1 MTDFDDGVRFF
12 ENSEPVLLSEAL
24 HDQLN
29 LNYEKFKELL
39 QLGAIYVESDRQ
51 TKDRW
56 ILENSLLR
64 VHTKPR
70 RYMCDYPWRSL
81 IVFQNESFVV
91 LNKPSGVPSHP
102 LADNVFEDAMTQTS
116 LALKMPL
123 YVTHRLDRLTSG
135 LIVYGKKRQFVK
147 DFNQQLM
154 HRQIQKKYVALV
166 EGAKTLPDR
175 LTHSMNPEP
184 GTPKKLAKD
193 LVDGWDLCQLEILEQ
208 KKISENT
215 TWVKINLLTGR
226 THQIRAQMAAV
237 NAPILGDV
245 LYGSKTSFLEN
256 AIALR
261 SCEIAFNFQGERVQ
275 FELGQDLSFDL
286 SYFI

>member
-12 ENSEPVLLSEAL
+12 ENTEPVLLSEVI

-29 LNYEKFKELL
+29 LNFEKFKELL

-51 TKDRW
+51 IKDRW
-56 ILENSLLR
+56 ILENSLFR

-70 RYMCDYPWRSL
+70 RYKCDYPWRSL
-81 IVFQNESFVV
+81 IVFENESFVV

-102 LADNVFEDAMTQTS
+102 LADNAFENALTQTS

-123 YVTHRLDRLTSG
+123 SVTHRLDRLTSG

-166 EGAKTLPDR
+166 EGSKTLPDR

-184 GTPKKLAKD
+184 GTPKKLSED
-193 LVDGWDLCQLEILEQ
+193 IIEGWDLCQLEILEQ
-208 KKISENT
+208 KKISENA

-226 THQIRAQMAAV
+226 THQIRAQMAAM
-237 NAPILGDV
+237 NSPILGDN
-245 LYGSKTSFLEN
+245 LYGSKIPFTEN

-261 SCEIAFNFQGERVQ
+261 SCEIAFDFQGERVR

-286 SYFI
+286 S

>member
-1 MTDFDDGVRFF
+1 MTDFDDGVKFF
-12 ENSEPVLLSEAL
+12 ENSEPVLFSEAL

-39 QLGAIYVESDRQ
+39 HLGAIYVDSDRQ
-51 TKDRW
+51 IKDRW
-56 ILENSLLR
+56 ILENSLFR

-70 RYMCDYPWRSL
+70 RYKCDYPWRSL
-81 IVFQNESFVV
+81 IVFENESFVI

-102 LADNVFEDAMTQTS
+102 LADNILENALTQTS

-123 YVTHRLDRLTSG
+123 SVTHRLDRLTSG

-154 HRQIQKKYVALV
+154 HRQIQKKYVAV
-166 EGAKTLPDR
+166 IEGSKKLPDR

-184 GTPKKLAKD
+184 GTPKKLSED
-193 LVDGWDLCQLEILEQ
+193 LVQGWDLCQLEILEQ

-226 THQIRAQMAAV
+226 THQIRAQMAAM
-237 NAPILGDV
+237 NAPILGDQ
-245 LYGSKTSFLEN
+245 LYGSKMPFTEN

-261 SCEIAFNFQGERVQ
+261 SCEIAFDFQGERVK
-275 FELGQDLSFDL
+275 FELDQEFE
-286 SYFI
+286 

>member
-1 MTDFDDGVRFF
+1 MTNHDDGVRFF
-12 ENSEPVLLSEAL
+12 ENSEPVLLSEFI

-29 LNYEKFKELL
+29 LNFEKFKELL
-39 QLGAIYVESDRQ
+39 HLGAIYVDSDRQ
-51 TKDRW
+51 SKDRW
-56 ILENSLLR
+56 ILQNSLFR

-70 RYMCDYPWRSL
+70 RYNCDYPWRSL
-81 IVFQNESFVV
+81 IVFQNESFVI

-102 LADNVFEDAMTQTS
+102 MADNSFENALTQTS

-123 YVTHRLDRLTSG
+123 SVTHRLDRLTSG

-154 HRQIQKKYVALV
+154 NRQIQKNYVALI
-166 EGAKTLPDR
+166 EGSKLLPDR

-184 GTPKKLAKD
+184 GTPKKLSED
-193 LVDGWDLCQLEILEQ
+193 IIEGWDLCQLEILEQ
-208 KKISENT
+208 KKISENII
-215 TWVKINLLTGR
+215 WVKINLLTGR

-237 NAPILGDV
+237 NAPILGDT
-245 LYGSKTSFLEN
+245 LYGSNRFFTEN

-261 SCEIAFNFQGERVQ
+261 SCEIAFNFQGERVR
-275 FELGQDLSFDL
+275 FELSQDFEIGSN
-286 SYFI
+286 

>member
-1 MTDFDDGVRFF
+1 MTDFGDGVRFF
-12 ENSEPVLLSEAL
+12 ESSEPVLLSEAL
-24 HDQLN
+24 HDQFN

-56 ILENSLLR
+56 ILQNSLFR

-70 RYMCDYPWRSL
+70 RYNCDYPWLSK

-102 LADNVFEDAMTQTS
+102 MADNILENALTQTS

-123 YVTHRLDRLTSG
+123 LVTHRLDRLTSG

-147 DFNQQLM
+147 EFNQQLI

-184 GTPKKLAKD
+184 GTPKKLSEAHIE
-193 LVDGWDLCQLEILEQ
+193 GWDLCQLEILEQ
-208 KKISENT
+208 KKISENS

-226 THQIRAQMAAV
+226 THQIRAQMSAV

-245 LYGSKTSFLEN
+245 LYGSKTPFAEN

-261 SCEIAFNFQGERVQ
+261 SCEIAFDFQGKRVK
-275 FELGQDLSFDL
+275 FELGQDFT
-286 SYFI
+286 